1 MTCRGVPRDVLPP
14 GDRIQAQHHLH
25 VDPLPRVVGEA
36 RRFVRAHAPDLP
48 PDTEDALLLLTSELV
63 TNAVLHART
72 PMTITVSEGDG
83 TIRVEVRDAHPALP
97 QTRRYNVDTATGR
110 GLRLLETM
118 ASAWGVLK
126 VPHAQQPGKIVWF
139 EVPLRTDETVDDA
152 QLAAA
157 FQDVLE
163 IAWLDETD
171 PL

>member
-1 MTCRGVPRDVLPP
+1 MAPADLSLSARPTSVSAARQLVRERCDRWGADDAATDAAVLL
-14 GDRIQAQHHLH
+14 A
-25 VDPLPRVVGEA
+25 
-36 RRFVRAHAPDLP
+36 
-48 PDTEDALLLLTSELV
+48 SELV

-72 PMTITVSEGDG
+72 PMTITVAHGDG

-97 QTRRYNVDTATGR
+97 QTRRYNLDTATGR

-126 VPHAQQPGKIVWF
+126 VPHAEQPGKIVWF
-139 EVPLRTDETVDDA
+139 ELPLRTDESVDDV
-152 QLAAA
+152 QLSAA

-163 IAWLDETD
+163 ISWLEERD